1 MEKKSPKRTNRL
13 GRGLSALIPDTKDD
27 IDSKEIVRLDLS
39 KVYPN
44 DTQPRKVFDEEKIH
58 VLCESIKHYGVLQPI
73 VVKPD
78 EDGRYMIIA
87 GERRYRASKMAKQ
100 KDIPAVIKD
109 IPMKDIMEIALIE
122 NLQREDLNAIE
133 EALAYRSLIEHYEVT
148 QEEISEAVGKSRPH
162 ITNTLRLLNLGE
174 NIIVMIE
181 HGQLTAGHGKALL
194 RVSDLEK
201 QLELANKVKE
211 EELSVRE
218 TERLAKKIVEE
229 NTDSNNKK
237 SSLKEKDIFIVDVE
251 EKLTNV
257 FGTKVNI
264 SKGKKKG
271 KIEIEYYNED
281 DLNNI
286 VSMLL
291 EENEA

>member
-1 MEKKSPKRTNRL
+1 MENKLPKRTNRL
-13 GRGLSALIPDTKDD
+13 GRGLSALIPDTKEEIDQKD
-27 IDSKEIVRLDLS
+27 IITIDLS
-39 KVYPN
+39 KIYPN
-44 DTQPRKVFDEEKIH
+44 GNQPRKIFDEDKVK
-58 VLCESIKHYGVLQPI
+58 VLSESIKHYGVLQPI

-78 EDGRYMIIA
+78 DNGKYMIIA

-109 IPMKDIMEIALIE
+109 IPMRDIMEIALIE
-122 NLQREDLNAIE
+122 NLQREDLNCIE
-133 EALAYRSLIEHYEVT
+133 EALAYRGLIEHYSVT

-174 NIIVMIE
+174 PVIEMIE
-181 HGQLTAGHGKALL
+181 RGYITAGHGKALL
-194 RVSDLEK
+194 RVLDLEA
-201 QLELANKVKE
+201 QLSLARKVVE
-211 EELSVRE
+211 EELSVRV
-218 TERLAKKIVEE
+218 TESLAKKVSESSAEE
-229 NTDSNNKK
+229 VITKE
-237 SSLKEKDIFIVDVE
+237 KEKDIFIVDAE
-251 EKLTNV
+251 ERLRNI

-271 KIEIEYYNED
+271 KIEIEYYNDE

-291 EENEA
+291 EEA